1 MTDIVDLGRRSGRGA
16 GLVFAGTVVHGD
28 ARGRLLGFPTANLEL
43 DADSEFPPDGV
54 WVARVDVP
62 GWVGPIAL
70 SRMAALSVGTNPT
83 FDGTDLRVEAHLLDF
98 EGDLYGRRM
107 SVRVMDYLRGTTR
120 FDSQDALVRQITD
133 DVSAVRRWRW

>member
-1 MTDIVDLGRRSGRGA
+1 MTDIVDLRRRAARGT

-43 DADSEFPPDGV
+43 DADAEFPPDGV

-83 FDGTDLRVEAHLLDF
+83 FDGTELRVEAHLLDF
-98 EGDLYGRRM
+98 DGDLCGRAM
-107 SVRVMDYLRGTTR
+107 SVRVLDYLRGTTR
-120 FDSQDALVRQITD
+120 FASEDALVRQITD